1 MHPEACLRIALEFST
16 KFSSMKESWL
26 VMSTKNFC
34 KRRENWLKVIDTC
47 IEQCR
52 DAGYDDVF
60 VEHLFSNCSEE
71 KTLFARR
78 KGKD

>member
-1 MHPEACLRIALEFST
+1 MHPEACLRIALDFST

-60 VEHLFSNCSEE
+60 GEHLFSNCSEE